1 MEQERYAFIIRVW
14 REPPV
19 DLLDP
24 SPQVCGSIQAV
35 NSEQRL
41 YFDSFATLPDLLA
54 QLTHWQQGID
64 PNRCVDAQG
73 DK

>member
-24 SPQVCGSIQAV
+24 SPQVRGSIQAV

-41 YFDSFATLPDLLA
+41 YFDSFARLPDLLA
-54 QLTHWQQGID
+54 QLTHWQTANKNEGE
-64 PNRCVDAQG
+64 
-73 DK
+73 